1 MHRVAYVHR
10 DIKLENL
17 LFAGENCEPETLRI
31 ADFGFARK
39 MTSSRST
46 LSEQCGTPGY
56 VAPEIITGQC
66 YTPAVDC
73 WAAGVVLYAAV
84 VGRFP
89 FDAGEDTQASFRMIA
104 EGRVHEIPA
113 SSGVSDDA
121 KDLIARLL
129 TVDPVTRF
137 TAEEALGHP
146 WIVKHTSSANDGGDG
161 GGADGYARAVVA
173 PGQRMRRAMQSKLGS
188 DLKLREYPP
197 GAYLTRLGER
207 AKASNEEVY
216 LIKGGVVEV
225 LTRDD
230 DGREVFVCE
239 RGEGDFVGQMSVLVK
254 TTSVAEDA
262 RSTSGDGE
270 GKEKE
275 KEKEGA
281 AEAEAGAKAEEA
293 PAIETVDEDAPT
305 PPASPTRPAG
315 KPKVRSVG
323 SLSKSLIATYQSK
336 KQWIG
341 IRRTA
346 DVRAKTDVVV
356 AVMNGAQMRWILE
369 HDYGAAGELLAQRKA
384 MEGQNQDA
392 KAAAAAGS

>member
-161 GGADGYARAVVA
+161 GGADGYARAD
-173 PGQRMRRAMQSKLGS
+173 KT
-188 DLKLREYPP
+188 LKLKP
-197 GAYLTRLGER
+197 GVFQALLVAQER
-207 AKASNEEVY
+207 ARKSRAGMWEYGDVDSDDEEPS
-216 LIKGGVVEV
+216 GGGGGGAW
-225 LTRDD
+225 
-230 DGREVFVCE
+230 GR
-239 RGEGDFVGQMSVLVK
+239 G
-254 TTSVAEDA
+254 
-262 RSTSGDGE
+262 
-270 GKEKE
+270 
-275 KEKEGA
+275 
-281 AEAEAGAKAEEA
+281 
-293 PAIETVDEDAPT
+293 
-305 PPASPTRPAG
+305 
-315 KPKVRSVG
+315 
-323 SLSKSLIATYQSK
+323 
-336 KQWIG
+336 
-341 IRRTA
+341 RR
-346 DVRAKTDVVV
+346 
-356 AVMNGAQMRWILE
+356 
-369 HDYGAAGELLAQRKA
+369 
-384 MEGQNQDA
+384 
-392 KAAAAAGS
+392 

>member
-216 LIKGGVVEV
+216 LIKGGVGSSRDGS
-225 LTRDD
+225 LDD
-230 DGREVFVCE
+230 DELE
-239 RGEGDFVGQMSVLVK
+239 LL
-254 TTSVAEDA
+254 
-262 RSTSGDGE
+262 
-270 GKEKE
+270 
-275 KEKEGA
+275 
-281 AEAEAGAKAEEA
+281 
-293 PAIETVDEDAPT
+293 
-305 PPASPTRPAG
+305 SPM
-315 KPKVRSVG
+315 
-323 SLSKSLIATYQSK
+323 
-336 KQWIG
+336 
-341 IRRTA
+341 
-346 DVRAKTDVVV
+346 
-356 AVMNGAQMRWILE
+356 AV
-369 HDYGAAGELLAQRKA
+369 AGESLLNDVLD
-384 MEGQNQDA
+384 E
-392 KAAAAAGS
+392 AAAAAAATATTTSDENASPASVTEDGSNKEENKEPFGMNPKDLVKKRSKEVLGRLVGAREGAALRRVTFDADSVSLASYLASSSAAGMREKGVQTMKRVLKDLWSVRRAELTKRGVIEEDDARRAKGETGSHTTPFAW

>member
-230 DGREVFVCE
+230 DTRDE
-239 RGEGDFVGQMSVLVK
+239 RRCAPRGADGPEPGHAPSFPRALRAPERRWRRVRVRAAGQPAGPQRAVQ
-254 TTSVAEDA
+254 A
-262 RSTSGDGE
+262 RGGVR
-270 GKEKE
+270 
-275 KEKEGA
+275 
-281 AEAEAGAKAEEA
+281 AGA
-293 PAIETVDEDAPT
+293 DA
-305 PPASPTRPAG
+305 G
-315 KPKVRSVG
+315 HG
-323 SLSKSLIATYQSK
+323 
-336 KQWIG
+336 
-341 IRRTA
+341 RRR
-346 DVRAKTDVVV
+346 D
-356 AVMNGAQMRWILE
+356 AQG
-369 HDYGAAGELLAQRKA
+369 DAAR
-384 MEGQNQDA
+384 
-392 KAAAAAGS
+392 

>member
-146 WIVKHTSSANDGGDG
+146 WIVKHT
-161 GGADGYARAVVA
+161 
-173 PGQRMRRAMQSKLGS
+173 
-188 DLKLREYPP
+188 
-197 GAYLTRLGER
+197 
-207 AKASNEEVY
+207 
-216 LIKGGVVEV
+216 
-225 LTRDD
+225 
-230 DGREVFVCE
+230 
-239 RGEGDFVGQMSVLVK
+239 
-254 TTSVAEDA
+254 
-262 RSTSGDGE
+262 
-270 GKEKE
+270 
-275 KEKEGA
+275 
-281 AEAEAGAKAEEA
+281 
-293 PAIETVDEDAPT
+293 
-305 PPASPTRPAG
+305 
-315 KPKVRSVG
+315 
-323 SLSKSLIATYQSK
+323 
-336 KQWIG
+336 
-341 IRRTA
+341 
-346 DVRAKTDVVV
+346 
-356 AVMNGAQMRWILE
+356 
-369 HDYGAAGELLAQRKA
+369 
-384 MEGQNQDA
+384 
-392 KAAAAAGS
+392 